1 MLDGFA
7 VRTGATPGGPFTR
20 TVLQSQTYPY
30 ERHLCVDEVNK
41 RTSDNPLTITFEGRQ
56 IQLMNGTY
64 TVNGSTFWTATN
76 YFPAGLLIGP
86 QHISSA
92 LSSIPSVSAV
102 ATSVI
107 ARSNPSRP
115 AVSIPNFLYE
125 LKDLPGMI
133 RDIGHLKF
141 LPARVRNLRYSSG
154 LLNAKEVSNHYLSYQ
169 MGWRPLIQDLQ
180 KLLGFQALVDKKLR
194 ELEQLNNNGG
204 IQRKVRDR
212 SWSATV
218 QDESSIVLDSVFS
231 PGFTARQDRITTVE
245 RWGTV
250 RWSLPNRPD
259 SRYSSKDLARLARDL
274 TFGMKGISGK
284 QAWDAIPWTWMIGW
298 FTNFGEWLQANDNR
312 IPLVHSK
319 PCIMT
324 RRDTRYSWTRTDSR
338 TSVTGGTGAMYYST
352 KERVI
357 SSGSITASIPMLG
370 KRHFAILSALAIQR
384 KR

>member
-1 MLDGFA
+1 MCSSDL
-7 VRTGATPGGPFTR
+7 PYTR
-20 TVLQSQTYPY
+20 PPDASLLYPY

-41 RTSDNPLTITFEGRQ
+41 KNSDNPLTITFEGRQ
-56 IQLMNGTY
+56 IQLMNGLY
-64 TVNGSTFWTATN
+64 TNGSNFWSATN
-76 YFPAGLLIGP
+76 YRPAGLCFAP
-86 QHISSA
+86 SHISSA
-92 LSSIPSVSAV
+92 LSSIPSIGTV
-102 ATSVI
+102 ATAVI

-115 AVSIPNFLYE
+115 AISIPNYLYE

-133 RDIGHLKF
+133 RDIGRLKH

-154 LLNAKEVSNHYLSYQ
+154 KLNAKEVASHYLSYQ
-169 MGWRPLIQDLQ
+169 MGWRPLIEDLQ

-194 ELEQLNNNGG
+194 ELKQLNDNGG

-212 SWSATV
+212 NWSASA
-218 QDESSIVLDSVFS
+218 QDEREIVLDSVWS
-231 PGFTARQDRITTVE
+231 TGFTSKETRITHVE

-259 SRYSSKDLARLARDL
+259 SRYSSKELARLARDL
-274 TFGMKGISGK
+274 TFGMKGGISGK
-284 QAWDAIPWTWMIGW
+284 QAWDAIPWTWLIGW
-298 FTNFGEWLQANDNR
+298 FTNFGTWLQANDNR

-324 RRDTRYSWTRTDSR
+324 KSETTYRWIRSDLRIG
-338 TSVTGGTGAMYYST
+338 VTGGEGAMGYST